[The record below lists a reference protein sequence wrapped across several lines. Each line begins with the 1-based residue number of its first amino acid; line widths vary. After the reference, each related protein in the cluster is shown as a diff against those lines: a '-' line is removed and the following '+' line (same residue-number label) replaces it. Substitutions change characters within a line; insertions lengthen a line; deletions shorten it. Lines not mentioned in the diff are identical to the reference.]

1 MSHTIIP
8 ALLNQVINMSRVGI
22 LPARKYIETGK
33 MPVPRQDAHSTARCP
48 FHKTLKIIPLL
59 SNAIIPAGQT
69 HQAVPVFRRGSG
81 RQGDS
86 GYTSPNF
93 PFPISPSPFP
103 NDSFRLDSFRLDPSP
118 PQRSKPSQKV
128 VQLKRWLEDC
138 FDPGWE
144 NVESI
149 LEQYPERDF
158 SFRSDSFHQAST
170 KFHTTAGVKRGK
182 LLGTEIGWGDQQVA
196 LLVELHPTESPKM
209 NVSIELYPGGGR
221 DLLPKGLQI
230 MVLDEEEI
238 VVIQVQARETEN
250 LKLQV
255 SGEAG
260 EYFSIKLVWND
271 ISITENFLI

>member
-1 MSHTIIP
+1 MLHT
-8 ALLNQVINMSRVGI
+8 
-22 LPARKYIETGK
+22 
-33 MPVPRQDAHSTARCP
+33 
-48 FHKTLKIIPLL
+48 
-59 SNAIIPAGQT
+59 IIPAGQT
-69 HQAVPVFRRGSG
+69 HQAVPLVRRGSG
-81 RQGDS
+81 RQGEAE
-86 GYTSPNF
+86 YTSPYS
-93 PFPISPSPFP
+93 PFPISPSLFP
-103 NDSFRLDSFRLDPSP
+103 KDSFRLDSFKLDPSP
-118 PQRSKPSQKV
+118 PQGSKPSKTPSEKV

-144 NVESI
+144 NVNTI
-149 LEQYPERDF
+149 LQPNLERDF
-158 SFRSDSFHQAST
+158 SFRSDSFQDAST

-196 LLVELHPTESPKM
+196 LLVELHRTESPKM
-209 NVSIELYPGGGR
+209 NLSIELHPAGGQ

-230 MVLDEEEI
+230 MVLDEEGI

>member
-1 MSHTIIP
+1 MSHT
-8 ALLNQVINMSRVGI
+8 
-22 LPARKYIETGK
+22 T
-33 MPVPRQDAHSTARCP
+33 
-48 FHKTLKIIPLL
+48 
-59 SNAIIPAGQT
+59 IPAGQT
-69 HQAVPVFRRGSG
+69 QQTVPLVRRGSG
-81 RQGDS
+81 RQGEAE
-86 GYTSPNF
+86 YTSPYS
-93 PFPISPSPFP
+93 PFPISPSLFP
-103 NDSFRLDSFRLDPSP
+103 KDSFRLDSFKLDPSP
-118 PQRSKPSQKV
+118 PQRSKPSKTPSQKV

-144 NVESI
+144 NVNTI
-149 LEQYPERDF
+149 LQRNLERDF
-158 SFRSDSFHQAST
+158 SFRSDLFNQSST
-170 KFHTTAGVKRGK
+170 KFHTTAGVRRGK

-196 LLVELHPTESPKM
+196 LLVELHRTESPKM
-209 NVSIELYPGGGR
+209 NLSIELHPAGGR

-260 EYFSIKLVWND
+260 EYFTIKLVWND

>member
-1 MSHTIIP
+1 MSHTII
-8 ALLNQVINMSRVGI
+8 S
-22 LPARKYIETGK
+22 
-33 MPVPRQDAHSTARCP
+33 
-48 FHKTLKIIPLL
+48 
-59 SNAIIPAGQT
+59 AGQT
-69 HQAVPVFRRGSG
+69 HKAVPVFRRGSG

-86 GYTSPNF
+86 GSNSSHS

-103 NDSFRLDSFRLDPSP
+103 KDSLRLDNFRLDPSP

-128 VQLKRWLEDC
+128 VKLKRWLEDC

-144 NVESI
+144 NVETI
-149 LEQYPERDF
+149 LEQYPERVL
-158 SFRSDSFHQAST
+158 SFRSDSFHQAMQRGLGGFPHERLHQEASS

-196 LLVELHPTESPKM
+196 LLVELHRTESPKM
-209 NVSIELYPGGGR
+209 NVSIELHPAGGR

-230 MVLDEEEI
+230 MVLDEEGI

-260 EYFSIKLVWND
+260 EHFTIKLVWND